1 MDRIT
6 LTNRLANTRE
16 AFIAGL
22 LDVAVDDHQI
32 CLVSAD
38 SLKAARA
45 TPFVERFPERCFEVG
60 ICEQNAVC
68 FAAGLASTGLK
79 PFFNTYGGF
88 ITMRAC
94 EQVRTFVAYPN
105 LNVKFVGLN
114 GGIYGGEREG
124 VTHMVFEDFGILRSI
139 AGMQIVVPAD
149 AGQVRKA
156 TRALA
161 QREGPIYMRIGSG
174 REPVIF
180 DEAMDF
186 EFGKARVLREYGT
199 DAAILAVGPV
209 LKRAILAAEAL
220 AHEGIRTTL
229 VEVHTLKPLDADTI
243 AAVLRRTRAVVT
255 LEDHNILGGL
265 GSAVAEVIAE
275 REPACL
281 VRLGL
286 QDVFAESGEAERLLD
301 HFQMGVSDVAKAVR
315 KVIARKGR
323 MEKAIRPIS
332 ALSESA
338 NRQRAARANRRTAL
352 GTEATAQNL

>member
-1 MDRIT
+1 MDKIT
-6 LTNRLANTRE
+6 ALNQIASTRD

-22 LDVAVDDHQI
+22 MDVAPQDPAI

-45 TPFVERFPERCFEVG
+45 TPFVEKFPERCFEVG

-94 EQVRTFVAYPN
+94 EQVRTFVAYPH
-105 LNVKFVGLN
+105 LNVKLVGLN

-124 VTHMVFEDFGILRSI
+124 VTHMVFEDFGILRAI
-139 AGMQIVVPAD
+139 AGMEIVVPAD

-156 TRALA
+156 TRILA
-161 QREGPIYMRIGSG
+161 QRDGPAYMRIGSG

-180 DEAMDF
+180 DESMGF

-199 DAAILAVGPV
+199 DAAIFAVGPI
-209 LKRAILAAEAL
+209 LKRAILAAEVL
-220 AHEGIRTTL
+220 AKEGIRTTL

-243 AAVLRRTRAVVT
+243 ADVLRRTRGAVT
-255 LEDHNILGGL
+255 LEDHNINGGL

-286 QDVFAESGEAERLLD
+286 QDVFAESGEAEKLFD
-301 HFQMGVSDVAKAVR
+301 HFHMGITHVAEAVR
-315 KVIARKGR
+315 RVMARKG
-323 MEKAIRPIS
+323 AIGKGKRKRS
-332 ALSESA
+332 ASTTIGGNLSPSETQSIVS
-338 NRQRAARANRRTAL
+338 Q
-352 GTEATAQNL
+352 

>member
-1 MDRIT
+1 MDRIILPDRT
-6 LTNRLANTRE
+6 ANTRE

-22 LDVAVDDHQI
+22 MDVASNDPRI

-45 TPFVERFPERCFEVG
+45 TPFIERFPERCFEVG

-105 LNVKFVGLN
+105 LDVKFVGLN

-124 VTHMVFEDFGILRSI
+124 VTHMVFEDFGILRAI

-156 TRALA
+156 TRILA
-161 QREGPIYMRIGSG
+161 QREGPAYMRIGSG
-174 REPVIF
+174 REPIIF
-180 DEAMDF
+180 DDSMDF
-186 EFGKARVLREYGT
+186 EFGKARVLREYGR
-199 DAAILAVGPV
+199 DAAIFAVGPV

-220 AHEGIRTTL
+220 AEEGIRTTL
-229 VEVHTLKPLDADTI
+229 VEVHTLKPLDVDTI
-243 AAVLRRTRAVVT
+243 AAVLRRTRAAVT
-255 LEDHNILGGL
+255 LEDHNIYGGL

-286 QDVFAESGEAERLLD
+286 QDVFAESGEAEALLD
-301 HFQMGVSDVAKAVR
+301 RFQMGVSDVADAVR
-315 KVIARKGR
+315 NVIARKHTVTKGV
-323 MEKAIRPIS
+323 
-332 ALSESA
+332 
-338 NRQRAARANRRTAL
+338 RQRAVSATKASRLEVARPNRRAKL
-352 GTEATAQNL
+352 RVDAAK